1 MPNRSLAEA
10 KAELQSARQGLAAVW
25 GAPTPGFSNVRAD
38 LERLPERPDAATL
51 MTQADQAP
59 GVLLSR
65 LRVEQRN
72 AAVDVERSKKQPDWA
87 LSL

>member
-1 MPNRSLAEA
+1 
-10 KAELQSARQGLAAVW
+10 
-25 GAPTPGFSNVRAD
+25 
-38 LERLPERPDAATL
+38 

>member
-1 MPNRSLAEA
+1 MFAPAW
-10 KAELQSARQGLAAVW
+10 SACLSGQM
-25 GAPTPGFSNVRAD
+25 
-38 LERLPERPDAATL
+38 RPRL